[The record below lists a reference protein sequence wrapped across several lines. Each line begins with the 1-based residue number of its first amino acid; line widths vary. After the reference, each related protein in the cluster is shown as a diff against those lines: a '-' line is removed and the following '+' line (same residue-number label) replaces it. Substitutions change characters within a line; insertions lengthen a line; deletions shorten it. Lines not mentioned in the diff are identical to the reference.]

1 MHSRGKSGEFSE
13 VYFNEVLDEYVAL
26 AYHGLRAKNSKFNVS
41 FEKNYADGLPNVS
54 IVRQNFGRVILNI
67 VNNACYSTIKKKDQL
82 GEAYD
87 PVVSITTHSIDSQS
101 VVITIRDNGLDMPKE
116 VMQKVFNPF
125 FTTKPTGEGTGLGLS
140 LSYDIITQEHKGEFL
155 SLIHISEPTRPY

>member
-1 MHSRGKSGEFSE
+1 M
-13 VYFNEVLDEYVAL
+13 
-26 AYHGLRAKNSKFNVS
+26 
-41 FEKNYADGLPNVS
+41 PTVS

-87 PVVSITTHSIDSQS
+87 PVVSITTQNIDSQA
-101 VVITIRDNGLDMPKE
+101 VVVTIRDNGLGMPKE

-140 LSYDIITQEHKGEFL
+140 LSYDIITQEHKGEF
-155 SLIHISEPTRPY
+155 SVESVMGEFAEFTIKIPVKS